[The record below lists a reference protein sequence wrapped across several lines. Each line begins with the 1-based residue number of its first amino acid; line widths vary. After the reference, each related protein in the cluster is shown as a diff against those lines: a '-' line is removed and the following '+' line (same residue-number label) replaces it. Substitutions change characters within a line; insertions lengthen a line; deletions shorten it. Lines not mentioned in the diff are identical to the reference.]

1 MCIISLIKFF
11 AILAVHALGTLQ
23 CFRFFKN
30 GPIPASFCLFSIFSY
45 KFKTN
50 WKKQRWCAWDSNPG
64 LQDGRHRRNHGA
76 IANKFGHRF
85 SFNLSSFH
93 IATLYLVSK
102 CYKTSRAFYHLSKY
116 SEEDVYF
123 WDKII
128 DHSHMSNHLQPPRLL
143 QQFVHWQFTSK
154 ELLNKPDHDFVLK
167 FWNITSRRNSSQ

>member
-1 MCIISLIKFF
+1 MIAENLGPNGLICKQ
-11 AILAVHALGTLQ
+11 V
-23 CFRFFKN
+23 FFKKM
-30 GPIPASFCLFSIFSY
+30 GQSRPLFWLFLFFSHY
-45 KFKTN
+45 NFNIN
-50 WKKQRWCAWDSNPG
+50 WKKHRWCAWDSNPG

-128 DHSHMSNHLQPPRLL
+128 DHSHKSQPTTIS
-143 QQFVHWQFTSK
+143 TSPTIRT
-154 ELLNKPDHDFVLK
+154 LTIYV
-167 FWNITSRRNSSQ
+167 